1 MVAELSPQAKL
12 LIPEE
17 WANRARCPVCGSVY
31 LSLKRSYSDPDQ
43 LACDTCNAR
52 FEISQDGCFVRVMFP
67 PPGLPLDLMGQWVD
81 PSVVARRGNAPVVE
95 ARKEAQVHKQA
106 EAETRRRALPE
117 KPVTTESLLEQARRL
132 LQLGNSR
139 DKVQATLEGVRG
151 VTEEQVAQVMAAL
164 PRLENR
170 RSGLFWFGLSVVSIL
185 VIAIAVVI
193 GLGLAQRQSQRA
205 PSESN
210 LPAGVRV
217 LLSSGSAIMDIP
229 PVNVWR
235 LESTGSVTCPTQPA
249 NAARM
254 FGGESNMYSRLKAGW
269 TFLSAKPHNILV
281 PQGMRAE
288 YLLVG
293 KEPRMSPVYGPVRLE
308 NAIYVDIYCP

>member
-1 MVAELSPQAKL
+1 MAAELSPQAKL

-67 PPGLPLDLMGQWVD
+67 PPGLPRDLMGQWVD

-139 DKVQATLEGVRG
+139 DKVQATLEGVPPLR
-151 VTEEQVAQVMAAL
+151 VVLVWPE
-164 PRLENR
+164 
-170 RSGLFWFGLSVVSIL
+170 RSFHPGDRHCCGDRPGS
-185 VIAIAVVI
+185 
-193 GLGLAQRQSQRA
+193 GTA
-205 PSESN
+205 P
-210 LPAGVRV
+210 
-217 LLSSGSAIMDIP
+217 I
-229 PVNVWR
+229 
-235 LESTGSVTCPTQPA
+235 T
-249 NAARM
+249 AR
-254 FGGESNMYSRLKAGW
+254 
-269 TFLSAKPHNILV
+269 PI
-281 PQGMRAE
+281 
-288 YLLVG
+288 
-293 KEPRMSPVYGPVRLE
+293 
-308 NAIYVDIYCP
+308 

>member
-1 MVAELSPQAKL
+1 MAAEQSPQPKL

-52 FEISQDGCFVRVMFP
+52 FEISQDGCFVRVIIP
-67 PPGLPLDLMGQWVD
+67 PPGLPVDLVGQWVD
-81 PSVVARRGNAPVVE
+81 PTVVARRGNAAVVE
-95 ARKEAQVHKQA
+95 ARKQATIEA
-106 EAETRRRALPE
+106 RRRDLPE
-117 KPVTTESLLEQARRL
+117 KPVTTEALMEQARQL

-139 DKVQATLEGVRG
+139 EKVLATLEGVRG
-151 VTEEQVAQVMAAL
+151 ATAEQVAEVMAAL
-164 PRLENR
+164 PRLGNR
-170 RSGLFWFGLSVVSIL
+170 RSGLFWFGLSVVSFL

-217 LLSSGSAIMDIP
+217 LLASGSAIMDIS
-229 PVNVWR
+229 PVTVWR
-235 LESTGSVTCPTQPA
+235 LESTGSAACPTQPA

-254 FGGESNMYSRLKAGW
+254 FGGESTMYSRMQAGW
-269 TFLSAKPHNILV
+269 SFLSGSPQTLLI

-293 KEPRMSPVYGPVRLE
+293 KEPRMQATTGPVRLE

>member
-1 MVAELSPQAKL
+1 MAAVQSPQAKL

-81 PSVVARRGNAPVVE
+81 PSVVARRGNALVAE
-95 ARKEAQVHKQA
+95 ARKQA

-117 KPVTTESLLEQARRL
+117 KPVTTTALLEQARRL

-139 DKVQATLEGVRG
+139 EKVQATLEGVRG
-151 VTEEQVAQVMAAL
+151 ATDEQIAEVMAAL

-185 VIAIAVVI
+185 VIAISVVI

-229 PVNVWR
+229 PVTVWR
-235 LESTGSVTCPTQPA
+235 LESSGAVSCPTQPA

-254 FGGESNMYSRLKAGW
+254 FGGESNMYSSLKAGW
-269 TFLSAKPHNILV
+269 TFLSPKPQTILV
-281 PQGMRAE
+281 PQGMRAD

-293 KEPRMSPVYGPVRLE
+293 KEPRMQPVSGPVRLE
-308 NAIYVDIYCP
+308 NAVYVDIYCP